1 MTVTLTRQNDDYL
14 FHGSG
19 PNQHQVTL
27 DYNKEGSPQGASPLE
42 LLLMAIGGCNAIDI
56 IYVLK
61 KQRQKVDRYTVK
73 VTGERTAVEKAN
85 PFKSAHVE
93 IHLEG
98 DIVPA
103 KALRAAAL
111 SFEQYCSVSMSLK
124 GSLAIDYS
132 VFVNGTKVS
141 PESES

>member
-124 GSLAIDYS
+124 GSVAIDYS